1 MIYIAVG
8 FTLSMIKTGIFIQ
21 KSQLYKEKF
30 SLLYNKQAKQTKKK
44 KKTLT
49 IADNELVFLAAE
61 EFLF

>member
-44 KKTLT
+44 KKNL
-49 IADNELVFLAAE
+49 NYSW
-61 EFLF
+61 